1 MKDRPD
7 LVGLVC
13 RPHCR
18 FFRPGEKEELSCAG
32 YDEIARRAAA
42 ETIARWTAR
51 FGGEVPPP
59 AYAHDP
65 RIERLICDR
74 CEFRAD
80 GCDFMAGPPAGPV
93 PCGGYVLLARLLA
106 AGDREVLGWLK

>member
-7 LVGLVC
+7 LVALVC

-18 FFRPGEKEELSCAG
+18 FWKPGVKEEMSCGG
-32 YDEIARRAAA
+32 YDEIAQRAAA
-42 ETIARWTAR
+42 DLIARWASQ
-51 FGGEVPPP
+51 FSKEVPPREC
-59 AYAHDP
+59 AHDP

-80 GCDFMAGPPAGPV
+80 GCDFMAEPPAGPA
-93 PCGGYVLLARLLA
+93 PCGGYVLIKKLAE
-106 AGDREVLGWLK
+106 AGEPEVERWLK